1 MELRVDGVLYVPQ
14 AEAPLGGTYVD
25 ALNLRMPEGCDA
37 GANITVRD
45 YLFELLDAVWDEG
58 ESFSGKRPFGNSDW
72 EYDLYVPLV
81 QAGFIEGK
89 LDADGYIDELNFQP
103 SVRAKAHKYVR
114 ELIKYAFYG
123 ENK

>member
-1 MELRVDGVLYVPQ
+1 
-14 AEAPLGGTYVD
+14 
-25 ALNLRMPEGCDA
+25 
-37 GANITVRD
+37 
-45 YLFELLDAVWDEG
+45 VWDEG

-72 EYDLYVPLV
+72 EYDLYVPLI

-89 LDADGYIDELNFQP
+89 LDADGYIDEWNFQP
-103 SVRAKAHKYVR
+103 PVRAKAHKYVR